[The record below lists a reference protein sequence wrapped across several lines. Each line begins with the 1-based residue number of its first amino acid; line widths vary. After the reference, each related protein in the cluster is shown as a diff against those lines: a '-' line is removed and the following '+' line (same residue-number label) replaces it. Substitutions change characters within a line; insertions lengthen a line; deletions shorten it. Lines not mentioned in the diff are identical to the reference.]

1 MTPRFLIFAAAV
13 VSLTAAGPAAAQES
27 GIPIGSRAPA
37 ALVQT
42 LDGKLVDIGSW
53 VGKAPMLIEFWA
65 FWCSNCKELEPDL
78 LALERKYGSR
88 VKFMGVAVSVNQS
101 PERVKAYAA
110 KHGYRHET
118 FFDAEG
124 NAAEAY
130 DAPATSYV
138 VVVDRAGTVVYTG
151 VGGKQSLEPA
161 ILKAIAS
168 RPAGSSR
175 PGADG
180 LVSASPSR

>member
-1 MTPRFLIFAAAV
+1 MTPRFLIIAAV
-13 VSLTAAGPAAAQES
+13 AASLSARPAAAQES

-37 ALVQT
+37 ALVHT
-42 LDGKLVDIGSW
+42 LDGKPVDIGSW

-65 FWCSNCKELEPDL
+65 HWCSNCKELEPDL
-78 LALERKYGSR
+78 LALEKKYGSR
-88 VKFMGVAVSVNQS
+88 VKFIGVAVSVNQS

-118 FFDAEG
+118 FFDSDG
-124 NAAEAY
+124 KAAEAY

-138 VVVDRAGTVVYTG
+138 VVVDRAGTIVYTG

-180 LVSASPSR
+180 LGSAAPSR